1 MRQMYYIYVIIIN
14 TYIEHV
20 EMQVYSFFF
29 LSFFSQAVCDWQLT
43 EYECIMCEKL

>member
-29 LSFFSQAVCDWQLT
+29 YLSFH
-43 EYECIMCEKL
+43 KLFVTDC

>member
-1 MRQMYYIYVIIIN
+1 MYYIYVIIIN

-20 EMQVYSFFF
+20 EMQVYSFFFF